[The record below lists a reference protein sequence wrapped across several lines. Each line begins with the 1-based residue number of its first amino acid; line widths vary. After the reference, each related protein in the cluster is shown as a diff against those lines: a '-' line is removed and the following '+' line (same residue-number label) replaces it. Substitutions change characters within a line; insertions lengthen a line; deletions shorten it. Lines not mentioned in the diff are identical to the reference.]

1 MKRGLRIQVQL
12 GKRTLLA
19 RSHNPACLIDAH
31 WYTIVG
37 LWEVESTPKPKE
49 NGTEREFIPA
59 EARKVQT
66 HDPWNIVLQY
76 LYPYSKLHGC
86 RAWHERYNHPTIAS
100 PVIKDNDH
108 KPLKSIIF
116 KSFSRAPR
124 RLLITPLKLQ
134 YRKSVKR
141 HAYKKEVQVSTS
153 RSYLSLHL
161 SPVKA
166 VLRPLWIISAL
177 SSVFLFPSLWT
188 LEFKRKRFIFCQ
200 EIS

>member
-1 MKRGLRIQVQL
+1 MVQ
-12 GKRTLLA
+12 
-19 RSHNPACLIDAH
+19 
-31 WYTIVG
+31 
-37 LWEVESTPKPKE
+37 KE
-49 NGTEREFIPA
+49 NLSPLRREKFKCTTLGTSFCN
-59 EARKVQT
+59 T
-66 HDPWNIVLQY
+66 FTLT
-76 LYPYSKLHGC
+76 LSCHGC

>member
-1 MKRGLRIQVQL
+1 MVQ
-12 GKRTLLA
+12 
-19 RSHNPACLIDAH
+19 
-31 WYTIVG
+31 
-37 LWEVESTPKPKE
+37 KE
-49 NGTEREFIPA
+49 NLSPLRREKFKCTTLGTSFCNPF
-59 EARKVQT
+59 T
-66 HDPWNIVLQY
+66 LT
-76 LYPYSKLHGC
+76 LSCHGC

-161 SPVKA
+161 SHVKA